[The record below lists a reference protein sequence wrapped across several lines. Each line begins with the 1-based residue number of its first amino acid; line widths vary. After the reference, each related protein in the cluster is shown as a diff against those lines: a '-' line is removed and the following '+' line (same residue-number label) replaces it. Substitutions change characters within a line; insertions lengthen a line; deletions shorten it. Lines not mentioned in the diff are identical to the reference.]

1 MHNVLLSVC
10 LFHILDFWDVHIEEE
25 LSTNQEMEDSFL
37 SLLTVESADDDLYG
51 GKVERIF
58 GRTRME
64 ESCKIDR
71 VL

>member
-1 MHNVLLSVC
+1 
-10 LFHILDFWDVHIEEE
+10 
-25 LSTNQEMEDSFL
+25 MEDSFL

-64 ESCKIDR
+64 ESCRIDKSF
-71 VL
+71 VVVSIESPVEAIPYSLGSSLCTPYTF

>member
-1 MHNVLLSVC
+1 
-10 LFHILDFWDVHIEEE
+10 
-25 LSTNQEMEDSFL
+25 MEDSFL

-58 GRTRME
+58 GRTRMD